1 MELRIN
7 RVRINRS
14 QPVVL
19 TIVVDYNDIFQGD
32 VKYQLTK
39 QIEHYLQLMQKM
51 GHLSME
57 LILRVLGPTSHV
69 SWDLVEE

>member
-14 QPVVL
+14 RPVVL
-19 TIVVDYNDIFQGD
+19 TIIVDYNDIFPGD
-32 VKYQLTK
+32 VKYQLTQK
-39 QIEHYLQLMQKM
+39 IEHYLQLMQRM

-69 SWDLVEE
+69 SWDLVTE